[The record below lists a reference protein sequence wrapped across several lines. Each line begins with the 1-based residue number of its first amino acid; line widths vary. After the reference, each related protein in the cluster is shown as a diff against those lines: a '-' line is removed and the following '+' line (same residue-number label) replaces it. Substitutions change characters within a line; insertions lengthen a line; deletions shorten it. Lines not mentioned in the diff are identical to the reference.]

1 MISNWLSKNTA
12 NAGALA
18 RLDARKQAAERD
30 AQIVYERH
38 QQAEDLKRAADAQAK
53 EKLRA
58 HYDPTYVMGSEQSD
72 LLQEPTPR
80 HTTARDEAEASEASS
95 SFRPPLSPQATPQAS
110 QSEAA
115 GAGDDDG
122 PPTKKKKLY
131 SGGRRNRTDETWHR
145 RAACCFMCLHPSI
158 WGKLDRKEAFAK
170 ATAMIGYARTAP
182 YNWFAIPRPG
192 KAIKKE
198 TCKLKNWWQLCYD
211 MTWKDVKYEFQEVD
225 ELLSYDEVVADD
237 SDVRE
242 ELKEYAEFKGD
253 KTVLSKYDK
262 TCSSSEKGKLARNS
276 ESVVVQKV
284 GSKRSAQ
291 SKARKVCYPTAEAF
305 LVKTLRERWQQGDP
319 ISRMELRDE
328 LATVFTEDTSGDSL
342 AFYKQMIDLE
352 KANQCSNL
360 SRWMSMAFSR
370 MVPPYSE
377 REKTVSQSVPT
388 NWYEIAINSCG
399 PGGSIFETF
408 DEAFD
413 GHGPDVIVAA
423 DQSFFLFHHEAKRVM
438 VPMGSKR
445 VGGNVK
451 ADAKV
456 RYSHVCLCVCMS
468 NKHRLIFSFGRPDA
482 P

>member
-1 MISNWLSKNTA
+1 MASPSCLLLHVPPSEHLGR
-12 NAGALA
+12 AGS
-18 RLDARKQAAERD
+18 Q
-30 AQIVYERH
+30 
-38 QQAEDLKRAADAQAK
+38 
-53 EKLRA
+53 
-58 HYDPTYVMGSEQSD
+58 GSIRE
-72 LLQEPTPR
+72 
-80 HTTARDEAEASEASS
+80 
-95 SFRPPLSPQATPQAS
+95 
-110 QSEAA
+110 
-115 GAGDDDG
+115 
-122 PPTKKKKLY
+122 
-131 SGGRRNRTDETWHR
+131 GRRHDRLCEDCTLQLVRDPKAGEGNQEGDLQGQKLV
-145 RAACCFMCLHPSI
+145 AAVL
-158 WGKLDRKEAFAK
+158 R
-170 ATAMIGYARTAP
+170 YA
-182 YNWFAIPRPG
+182 
-192 KAIKKE
+192 
-198 TCKLKNWWQLCYD
+198 
-211 MTWKDVKYEFQEVD
+211 WKDIKNEFQEVD

-413 GHGPDVIVAA
+413 GHGPDVLVAA